1 MVKPK
6 LKQEVMS
13 GNRITLA
20 MRGYLERVGR
30 LNQGEEVASIRG
42 IIKLVT
48 PLALELHGICLRII
62 PFSDGKGKCLSF
74 TSLSPSGHGLPYW
87 EPFPTIHPG
96 GTHAGSEQ
104 IFPRALDKIQEAGK
118 AAEVRH

>member
-30 LNQGEEVASIRG
+30 LNQGEEVASIRD

-62 PFSDGKGKCLSF
+62 QFSDGKGKC
-74 TSLSPSGHGLPYW
+74 
-87 EPFPTIHPG
+87 
-96 GTHAGSEQ
+96 
-104 IFPRALDKIQEAGK
+104 
-118 AAEVRH
+118 